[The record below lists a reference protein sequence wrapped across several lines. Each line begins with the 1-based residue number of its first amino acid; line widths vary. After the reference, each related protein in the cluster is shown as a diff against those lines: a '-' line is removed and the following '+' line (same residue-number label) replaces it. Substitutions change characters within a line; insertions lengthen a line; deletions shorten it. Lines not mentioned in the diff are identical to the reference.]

1 MYRYALHS
9 FVIRSF
15 HHRGLKRYYEK
26 DDPRYLP
33 PALAGR
39 IGKILGLMDA
49 ADSLEG
55 NNLPGLRLHKLA
67 GDLKVYY
74 GVTVT
79 GNWRIIFTFED
90 GEFHNLELIDYH

>member
-1 MYRYALHS
+1 MIKS
-9 FVIRSF
+9 FR
-15 HHRGLKRYYEK
+15 HRGLKRYYEK

-33 PALAGR
+33 PMLEGR

-55 NNLPGLRLHKLA
+55 VNLPGLRLHKLT
-67 GDLKVYY
+67 GNLKGYY
-74 GVTVT
+74 SVSVA